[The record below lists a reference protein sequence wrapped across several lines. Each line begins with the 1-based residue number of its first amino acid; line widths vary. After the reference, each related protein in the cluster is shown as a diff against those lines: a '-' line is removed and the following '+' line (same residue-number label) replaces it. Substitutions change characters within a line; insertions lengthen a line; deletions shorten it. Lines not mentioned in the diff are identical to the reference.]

1 MRFHYSFFSDN
12 AQQNQS
18 TRFTYIIIIISC
30 MSILLTILLLII
42 SNTFMTFAWYGH
54 LKFTSKPL
62 WMVIIASWGL
72 AFFEYCFQVPANR
85 WGFEHNI
92 DPAKLKILAE
102 AIALVIFIVFARYY
116 FGTPLKWN
124 YIVSFALI
132 FGAVFFAF
140 AFK

>member
-1 MRFHYSFFSDN
+1 M
-12 AQQNQS
+12 A
-18 TRFTYIIIIISC
+18 TLVT
-30 MSILLTILLLII
+30 TILLII
-42 SNTFMTFAWYGH
+42 SSSFMTLAWYGH
-54 LKFTSKPL
+54 LKFTSKPVWL
-62 WMVIIASWGL
+62 VIVVSWGL

-85 WGFEHNI
+85 WGYEHNI

-102 AIALVIFIVFARYY
+102 AIALVVFIVFARFY

-124 YIVSFALI
+124 YAVSFALI